1 MSIFIG
7 MVKKGKAIMK
17 LKVLVTGVTGLLG
30 SCTVIELLENYKNI
44 ELLFLVRASNE
55 ELGLERV
62 RKALSKAGAEVKT
75 LVGLNAGQVICG
87 DLGSAAELGNDPRLQ
102 TVTHILN
109 CAAVTAF
116 SQRPSIRK
124 VNVDDTLA
132 FANMVSQLPNIK
144 RFLYVGTAM
153 ICGDSPNRI
162 IHEDDF
168 PAKTHHFVPYTSS
181 KAEAESLLAEALGK
195 VPLVVVRPSIVV
207 GHSRLG
213 CKPSTSIFW
222 VFRILYQA
230 WRSPFPLDF
239 KIDVLPADYVAQAI
253 AYLGLKEELAF
264 SRYHIAAGSEFSNTF
279 LEIMNTFMK
288 CAGQELNTPPVVPIK
303 HYAENKD
310 KFNEWFGP
318 GNPRLILRAINLYY
332 NFANLNVT
340 FDNSRLLAEGF
351 KSPLRFTDYL
361 GLCIKTG
368 CNAPVSEQ
376 MIEDFK

>member
-1 MSIFIG
+1 
-7 MVKKGKAIMK
+7 MK
-17 LKVLVTGVTGLLG
+17 IKVLVTGVTGLLG
-30 SCTVIELLENYKNI
+30 SCTVVELLENYKGI
-44 ELLFLVRASNE
+44 ELLFLVRADDE
-55 ELGLERV
+55 HAGLERV
-62 RKALSKAGAEVKT
+62 RKSLGKAGAKVKT
-75 LVGLNAGQVICG
+75 LIGLSEGQVVCG
-87 DLGSAAELGNDPRLQ
+87 DLGSAIKLASDPRLQ
-102 TVTHILN
+102 EVTHVFN

-124 VNVDDTLA
+124 VNVDDTLE
-132 FANMVSQLPNIK
+132 FARMVSNLPHMK

-168 PAKTHHFVPYTSS
+168 PAKTRHFLPYTES
-181 KAEAESLLAEALGK
+181 KAEMESLLSEALGN
-195 VPLVVVRPSIVV
+195 VSVVVVRPSIVV

-222 VFRILYQA
+222 VFRMLYQA
-230 WRSPFPLDF
+230 WRSPFPLDY
-239 KIDVLPADYVAQAI
+239 KIDVLPADYVAKAI
-253 AYLGLKEELAF
+253 VYLGLKEGLAY
-264 SRYHIAAGSEFSNTF
+264 SRYHISAGSQFSCTF
-279 LEIMNTFMK
+279 GEIMNTFMQN
-288 CAGQELNTPPVVPIK
+288 GEQQLNKPLEVTIS

-318 GNPRLILRAINLYY
+318 GNPRMMLRAINLYY

-340 FDNSRLLAEGF
+340 FDNSRLLSEGF
-351 KSPLRFTDYL
+351 AFPPRFVDYL

-376 MIEDFK
+376 MIDDFK

>member
-1 MSIFIG
+1 MITYTYSKEG
-7 MVKKGKAIMK
+7 MK
-17 LKVLVTGVTGLLG
+17 LTKVKILITGVTGLLG
-30 SCTVIELLENYKNI
+30 SCTVVELLENSKNV
-44 ELLFLVRASNE
+44 ELLFLVRASNQQA
-55 ELGLERV
+55 GLDRV
-62 RKALSKAGAEVKT
+62 RKSLGKAGAQIQIIE
-75 LVGLNAGQVICG
+75 GLDEGQIVCG
-87 DLGSAAELGNDPRLQ
+87 DLSSAAELASDPRLQ
-102 TVTHILN
+102 EVTHVFN

-124 VNVDDTLA
+124 VNVEDTLA
-132 FANMVSQLPNIK
+132 FARMVSKLPNMK

-153 ICGDSPNRI
+153 ICGNSPNRK
-162 IHEDDF
+162 IHEEDF
-168 PAKTHHFVPYTSS
+168 PAKTHHFVPYTKS

-207 GHSRLG
+207 GHSTLG

-230 WRSPFPLDF
+230 WRSPFPLDY

-253 AYLGLKEELAF
+253 AYIGLKEELAF
-264 SRYHIAAGSEFSNTF
+264 SQYHIAAGSEFSNTF
-279 LEIMNTFMK
+279 HEIMNTFME
-288 CAGQELNTPPVVPIK
+288 CAQQELNTPLVVTID

-340 FDNSRLLAEGF
+340 FDNSRLLSEGF
-351 KSPLRFTDYL
+351 KCPPRFADYL

-368 CNAPVSEQ
+368 CDAPVSEQ
-376 MIEDFK
+376 MIDDFK

>member
-1 MSIFIG
+1 MRV
-7 MVKKGKAIMK
+7 VKKGKAIMK
-17 LKVLVTGVTGLLG
+17 KKVLVTGVTGLLG
-30 SCTVIELLENYKNI
+30 SCTVIELLENYKDI

-55 ELGLERV
+55 EAGLERL
-62 RKALSKAGAEVKT
+62 RESLSKAGAEADT
-75 LVGLNAGQVICG
+75 LASLNEGQVVCG
-87 DLGSAAELGNDPRLQ
+87 DLGSAVKLASDPRLQ
-102 TVTHILN
+102 EITHVFN

-124 VNVDDTLA
+124 VNVEDTLA
-132 FANMVSQLPNIK
+132 FAKMVSTLPNVK
-144 RFLYVGTAM
+144 RFLYIGTAM

-168 PAKTHHFVPYTSS
+168 PAKTHHFVPYTES

-207 GHSRLG
+207 GHSKLG
-213 CKPSTSIFW
+213 CEPSTSIFW

-230 WRSPFPLDF
+230 WRSPFPLDY

-253 AYLGLKEELAF
+253 AYIGLKEELAF

-279 LEIMNTFMK
+279 LEIMKTFMK
-288 CAGQELNTPPVVPIK
+288 CDQQELNTPPVVTIG

-310 KFNEWFGP
+310 KFNNWFGP

-351 KSPLRFTDYL
+351 ACPPRFADYL

-368 CNAPVSEQ
+368 CGAPVSEQ
-376 MIEDFK
+376 MIDDFK

>member
-1 MSIFIG
+1 
-7 MVKKGKAIMK
+7 MK
-17 LKVLVTGVTGLLG
+17 IKVLVTGVTGLLG
-30 SCTVIELLENYKNI
+30 SCTVIELLENYKDI
-44 ELLFLVRASNE
+44 ELVFLVRASNAE
-55 ELGLERV
+55 AGLERM
-62 RKALSKAGAEVKT
+62 RKSLSKAGAKAKT
-75 LVGLNAGQVICG
+75 LVGLTEGQVICG
-87 DLGSAAELGNDPRLQ
+87 DLGSAVELARDPRLQ
-102 TVTHILN
+102 EITHVFN

-116 SQRPSIRK
+116 SQRPSISK
-124 VNVDDTLA
+124 VNVDDTLV
-132 FANMVSQLPNIK
+132 FAKMVSTLPNMK
-144 RFLYVGTAM
+144 RFLYIGTAM
-153 ICGDSPNRI
+153 ICGNSPNRI

-168 PAKTHHFVPYTSS
+168 PAKTQHFVPYTKS
-181 KAEAESLLAEALGK
+181 KAEAESLLAEALGRI
-195 VPLVVVRPSIVV
+195 PLVVVRPSIVV

-230 WRSPFPLDF
+230 WRSPFPLDY

-253 AYLGLKEELAF
+253 AYLGLKKELAF

-279 LEIMNTFMK
+279 LEIMNTFRK
-288 CAGQELNTPPVVPIK
+288 CARQELNTPLVVTID

-351 KSPLRFTDYL
+351 ACPPRFTDYL
-361 GLCIKTG
+361 ELCIKTG
-368 CNAPVSEQ
+368 CDAPVSEQ
-376 MIEDFK
+376 MIDDFK

>member
-1 MSIFIG
+1 MG
-7 MVKKGKAIMK
+7 MAKKGKAIMK
-17 LKVLVTGVTGLLG
+17 IKVLVTGVTGLLG
-30 SCTVIELLENYKNI
+30 SCTVIELLENYKDI
-44 ELLFLVRASNE
+44 ELVFLVRASNAE
-55 ELGLERV
+55 AGLERM
-62 RKALSKAGAEVKT
+62 RKSLSKAGAKAKT
-75 LVGLNAGQVICG
+75 LVGLTEGQVICG
-87 DLGSAAELGNDPRLQ
+87 DLGSAVELARDPRLQ
-102 TVTHILN
+102 EITHVFN

-116 SQRPSIRK
+116 SQRPSISK
-124 VNVDDTLA
+124 VNVDDTLV
-132 FANMVSQLPNIK
+132 FAKMVSTLPNMK
-144 RFLYVGTAM
+144 RFLYIGTAM
-153 ICGDSPNRI
+153 ICGNSPNRI

-168 PAKTHHFVPYTSS
+168 PAKTQHFVPYTKS

-230 WRSPFPLDF
+230 WRSPFPLDY

-253 AYLGLKEELAF
+253 AYLGLKKELAF

-279 LEIMNTFMK
+279 LEIMNTFRK
-288 CAGQELNTPPVVPIK
+288 CARQELNTPLVVTID

-351 KSPLRFTDYL
+351 ACPPRFTDYL
-361 GLCIKTG
+361 ELCIKTG
-368 CNAPVSEQ
+368 CDAPVSEQ
-376 MIEDFK
+376 MIDDFK

>member
-1 MSIFIG
+1 MITYTYSKEG
-7 MVKKGKAIMK
+7 MK
-17 LKVLVTGVTGLLG
+17 LTKVKILITGVTGLLG
-30 SCTVIELLENYKNI
+30 SCTVVELLENSKNV
-44 ELLFLVRASNE
+44 ELLFLVRASNQQA
-55 ELGLERV
+55 GLDRV
-62 RKALSKAGAEVKT
+62 RKSLGKAGAQIQIIE
-75 LVGLNAGQVICG
+75 GLNEGQIVCG
-87 DLGSAAELGNDPRLQ
+87 DLSSAAELASDPRLQ
-102 TVTHILN
+102 EVTHVFN

-124 VNVDDTLA
+124 VNVEDTLA
-132 FANMVSQLPNIK
+132 FARMVSKLPNMK

-153 ICGDSPNRI
+153 ICGNSPNRK
-162 IHEDDF
+162 IHEEDF
-168 PAKTHHFVPYTSS
+168 PAKTHHFVPYTKS

-207 GHSRLG
+207 GHSTLG

-230 WRSPFPLDF
+230 WRSPFPLDY

-253 AYLGLKEELAF
+253 AYIGLKEELAF
-264 SRYHIAAGSEFSNTF
+264 SQYHIAAGSEFSNTF
-279 LEIMNTFMK
+279 HEIMNTFME
-288 CAGQELNTPPVVPIK
+288 CAQQELNTPLVVTID

-340 FDNSRLLAEGF
+340 FDNSRLLSEGF
-351 KSPLRFTDYL
+351 KCPPRFADYL

-368 CNAPVSEQ
+368 CDAPVSEQ
-376 MIEDFK
+376 MIDDFK

>member
-1 MSIFIG
+1 

-17 LKVLVTGVTGLLG
+17 VKVLVTGVTGLLG
-30 SCTVIELLENYKNI
+30 SCTVIELLKNYKDI
-44 ELLFLVRASNE
+44 ELLFLVRANNE
-55 ELGLERV
+55 EAGLERL
-62 RKALSKAGAEVKT
+62 RKSLSKAGAEADT
-75 LVGLNAGQVICG
+75 LASLNEGQVVCG
-87 DLGSAAELGNDPRLQ
+87 DLGSAVKLASDPRLQ
-102 TVTHILN
+102 EITHVFN

-116 SQRPSIRK
+116 SHRPSIRK
-124 VNVDDTLA
+124 VNVEDTLA
-132 FANMVSQLPNIK
+132 FAKMVSTLPNVK
-144 RFLYVGTAM
+144 RFLYIGTAM

-168 PAKTHHFVPYTSS
+168 PAKTHHFVPYTES

-195 VPLVVVRPSIVV
+195 VPLVVMRPSIVV
-207 GHSRLG
+207 GHSKLG
-213 CKPSTSIFW
+213 CEPSTSIFW

-230 WRSPFPLDF
+230 WRSPFPLDY

-253 AYLGLKEELAF
+253 AYIGLKEELAF

-288 CAGQELNTPPVVPIK
+288 CDQQELNTPPVVTIG

-310 KFNEWFGP
+310 KFNKWFGP

-351 KSPLRFTDYL
+351 ACPPRFADYL

-376 MIEDFK
+376 MIDDFK

>member
-1 MSIFIG
+1 MYSKEG
-7 MVKKGKAIMK
+7 MK
-17 LKVLVTGVTGLLG
+17 LTKTKILITGVTGLLG
-30 SCTVIELLENYKNI
+30 SCTVVELLENSNNV
-44 ELLFLVRASNE
+44 ELLFLVRASDQKN
-55 ELGLERV
+55 GLDRV
-62 RKALSKAGAEVKT
+62 RKSLEKAGAQIQIIEC
-75 LVGLNAGQVICG
+75 LNEEQIVCG
-87 DLGSAAELGNDPRLQ
+87 DLSSTAELASDPRLQ
-102 TVTHILN
+102 EVTHVFN

-124 VNVDDTLA
+124 VNVDDTLT
-132 FANMVSQLPNIK
+132 FAKMVSNLPNVK
-144 RFLYVGTAM
+144 RFLYIGTAM
-153 ICGDSPNRI
+153 ICGNSPNRK
-162 IHEDDF
+162 IHEDNF
-168 PAKTHHFVPYTSS
+168 PAKTHHFVPYTKS

-230 WRSPFPLDF
+230 WRSPFPLDY

-253 AYLGLKEELAF
+253 VYLGLKEELAF

-279 LEIMNTFMK
+279 HEIMNTFMK
-288 CAGQELNTPPVVPIK
+288 CAQQELNTPSVVTID

-340 FDNSRLLAEGF
+340 FDNSRLLSEGF
-351 KSPLRFTDYL
+351 ACPPHFADYL

-368 CNAPVSEQ
+368 CDAPVSEQ
-376 MIEDFK
+376 MIDDFK